1 MKSRLGF
8 GLSLFFDFD
17 YLLIDEALSVGDK
30 NFQKKSRA
38 ALMNKIK
45 SSHVILVSH
54 SMPILAD
61 LCDVAI
67 YLRDGSLTYFDDVEK
82 AIESYQAH

>member
-1 MKSRLGF
+1 
-8 GLSLFFDFD
+8 
-17 YLLIDEALSVGDK
+17 
-30 NFQKKSRA
+30 
-38 ALMNKIK
+38 MNKIK